1 MKIPQLGKAEA
12 LSAILQSLLTITNH
26 RTPWFHPYLHF
37 TAYSVTL
44 TTLIKGACVIHTSL
58 PVQLGD
64 AYAVSV
70 PDYVAADYNTGL
82 TNVVQIASAQNA
94 GYSVFLDDTYS
105 SFDVWIGY
113 EGCTATLPPSPI
125 MPALLTA
132 VLTPALAAASSTT
145 ALPSVTESSVPVRRV
160 HSAEIMIVS
169 VVVPITGLMV
179 FLLCFIVIRK
189 YRKKRSQAAFTNQS
203 ATTSNVQLYVD
214 QKAELEDEKRIKHE
228 LESQGIRHE
237 MEGQG
242 NMFEMPGAENTRIEP
257 APLNRTH
264 ELRGMEHSQE
274 LEAPGNI

>member
-1 MKIPQLGKAEA
+1 M
-12 LSAILQSLLTITNH
+12 
-26 RTPWFHPYLHF
+26 HPYLHF

-58 PVQLGD
+58 PVQLVD

-70 PDYVAADYNTGL
+70 PDFIEYHNTGRTDIPEMVAL
-82 TNVVQIASAQNA
+82 DQTAV
-94 GYSVFLDDTYS
+94 YSVFLDDTYS

-132 VLTPALAAASSTT
+132 VITATLAAASSTT

-169 VVVPITGLMV
+169 VVVPITGLMM

-214 QKAELEDEKRIKHE
+214 QKAELEDKRRIKYE
-228 LESQGIRHE
+228 LGSQEIRHE
-237 MEGQG
+237 MEGQDS
-242 NMFEMPGAENTRIEP
+242 MFEMPGAESTRIEL

-264 ELRGMEHSQE
+264 ELRGVEHSQE